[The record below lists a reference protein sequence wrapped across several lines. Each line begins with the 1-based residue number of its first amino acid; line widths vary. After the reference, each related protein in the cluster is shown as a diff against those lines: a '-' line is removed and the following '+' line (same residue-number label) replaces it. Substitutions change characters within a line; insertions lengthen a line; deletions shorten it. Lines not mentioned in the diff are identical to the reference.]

1 MQTNAQ
7 FMNDNQT
14 DLELIDQVLSGKTAA
29 FSELVNRHQRYV
41 FTLAMRFTKS
51 REDAEEIAQDCFVKA
66 YRSLAAFQRASRFT
80 TWLYGIVYHTSMT
93 FLRKKRL
100 DTASI
105 DDETTYL
112 QIEDTASD
120 MKANLVESKSRS
132 EYLEKAIELLLP
144 DDAVIITLFY
154 KGEQS
159 LEEIAQATGY
169 EANTVK
175 VKLHR
180 ARQRLRDKL
189 ELLLHHEVKDL
200 VR

>member
-1 MQTNAQ
+1 MRE
-7 FMNDNQT
+7 NQT
-14 DLELIDQVLSGKTAA
+14 DLELIDQVLAGTAA
-29 FSELVNRHQRYV
+29 AFAELVNRHQRYV
-41 FTLAMRFTKS
+41 FSLALRFTKS

-66 YRSLAAFQRASRFT
+66 YRSLAAFQRTSKFT

-93 FLRKKRL
+93 FLRKRKL
-100 DTASI
+100 DVLSI
-105 DDETTYL
+105 DDEATYL
-112 QIEDTASD
+112 QVEDTASD
-120 MKANLVESKSRS
+120 MKSSRVEEKSRS
-132 EYLEKAIELLLP
+132 EYLEKAIGLLLP
-144 DDAVIITLFY
+144 DDAVILTLFY

-159 LEEIAQATGY
+159 LEEIAAATGY

-189 ELLLHHEVKDL
+189 ELILKHEVKDL

>member
-1 MQTNAQ
+1 MR
-7 FMNDNQT
+7 DNQT
-14 DLELIDQVLSGKTAA
+14 DLELIDHVLSGTAAA
-29 FSELVNRHQRYV
+29 FSELVSRHQRYV
-41 FTLAMRFTKS
+41 FTLALRFTKS

-66 YRSLAAFQRASRFT
+66 YRSLATFQRTSKFT

-93 FLRKKRL
+93 FLRRKKL
-100 DTASI
+100 DISSI
-105 DDETTYL
+105 YDDTTYM
-112 QIEDTASD
+112 QVADTASD
-120 MKANLVESKSRS
+120 MKANLVEAKSRS
-132 EYLEKAIELLLP
+132 EYLEKAIGMLLP

-159 LEEIAQATGY
+159 LEEIAKATGY

-189 ELLLHHEVKDL
+189 ELILKHEVKDL

>member
-1 MQTNAQ
+1 MRE
-7 FMNDNQT
+7 NQT
-14 DLELIDQVLSGKTAA
+14 DLELIDQVLAGTTTA
-29 FSELVNRHQRYV
+29 FSELVTRHQRYV
-41 FTLAMRFTKS
+41 FTLALRFTKS

-66 YRSLAAFQRASRFT
+66 YRSLAGFQRASKFT

-100 DTASI
+100 DITSM
-105 DDETTYL
+105 DDEETYL
-112 QIEDTASD
+112 QVEDKASD
-120 MKANLVESKSRS
+120 LKANQVENKSRS
-132 EYLEKAIELLLP
+132 EYLEKAIEMLLP

-159 LEEIAQATGY
+159 LEEIATATGY

-189 ELLLHHEVKDL
+189 ELLLKHEVKDL

>member
-1 MQTNAQ
+1 MR
-7 FMNDNQT
+7 DNQT
-14 DLELIDQVLSGKTAA
+14 DLELIDEVLSGTAAA
-29 FSELVNRHQRYV
+29 FSELVSRHQRYV
-41 FTLAMRFTKS
+41 FSLALRFTKS

-66 YRSLAAFQRASRFT
+66 YRSLAAFQRTSKFT

-93 FLRKKRL
+93 FLRKKKL
-100 DTASI
+100 EVSSI

-112 QIEDTASD
+112 QVEDTASD
-120 MKANLVESKSRS
+120 MKANLVEEKSRS
-132 EYLEKAIELLLP
+132 EYLEKAIDMLLP

-159 LEEIAQATGY
+159 LEEIATATGY

-180 ARQRLRDKL
+180 ARQRLRGKL
-189 ELLLHHEVKDL
+189 ELILKHEVKDL